1 MSVLPTPKSPL
12 SDRAAEV
19 LAQAIADGRLGAV
32 LPPERTLCQML
43 GVSRPVLREALQV
56 LERKNVVCRPGR
68 GQSRRTVAEPA
79 PGLRARRFDR
89 VVFLSPLP
97 FHQMSSFALLVLQE
111 LRAQLAESGLE
122 LVHLDSVAYKRRHPE
137 PVLRQLL
144 AATPQALW
152 LLYRST
158 RPMQEWFAESGAAVA
173 VLGSTFP
180 GLSLP
185 FVKLDMKALGHH
197 AVNLLLARGHQTGR
211 MVFVTTAPTL
221 AGTAEFLDGAAAA
234 MPAGSPPLEVL
245 SYAPGDPSDFRRR
258 LIRLRANAARPT
270 AYLLQRA
277 EDAITCLSVMHSLGA
292 RIPEEASALVL
303 EDDPILDHVYPAMD
317 RYRVSS
323 HGFSQ
328 RIARMIVS
336 MQSGGR
342 RDIPGTS
349 LVPEWIHGDTLSIPP
364 AECPSDRAPA

>member
-1 MSVLPTPKSPL
+1 MSVLPTPKSSL
-12 SDRAAEV
+12 SERAAEV
-19 LAQAIADGRLGAV
+19 LSRAIQDGRLGSI
-32 LPPERTLCQML
+32 LPPERTLCHML
-43 GVSRPVLREALQV
+43 GVSRPVLREALIQ
-56 LERKNVVCRPGR
+56 LEREKVVSRPEHGR
-68 GQSRRTVAEPA
+68 PRRTVAEP
-79 PGLRARRFDR
+79 GKVSEARRFNR

-97 FHQMSSFALLVLQE
+97 LHQMSGFALLVLQE
-111 LRAQLAESGLE
+111 LRGHLAESGLE
-122 LVHLDSVAYKRRHPE
+122 LVHLDSAAYKRRRPE
-137 PVLRQLL
+137 PVLRRLL
-144 AATPQALW
+144 AATPRALW

-158 RPMQEWFAESGAAVA
+158 RPMQEWFAGSGAAAA
-173 VLGSTFP
+173 VVGSTFP

-221 AGTAEFLDGAAAA
+221 AGTAEFLDGAAGAT
-234 MPAGSPPLEVL
+234 PAGVAPVEVL
-245 SYAPGDPSDFRRR
+245 SYAPRDPSDFRRR
-258 LIRLRANAARPT
+258 LVRLRANAARPT

-323 HGFSQ
+323 HGFSR
-328 RIARMIVS
+328 RIARMIAG
-336 MQSGGR
+336 MQTGER
-342 RDIPGTS
+342 RELPGTS
-349 LVPEWIHGDTLSIPP
+349 LVPEWIHGNTLSIPP
-364 AECPSDRAPA
+364 TA